1 MKSARKYGAACIDYS
16 NLFMAEARNREPASE
31 QIKGHL
37 RNLPLVY
44 PLGKWIYRRFRGS
57 DPTIQQQ
64 ILKAVGSKPSV
75 FFVQVGSNDGVQGD
89 PIHDLIVE
97 RESWRG
103 IFIEPID
110 FLFQRL
116 RRNYGE
122 AERFIFENVAIG
134 TEKGSKKFY
143 YVSEKA
149 RTELDLPYWHDQL
162 GSFDKAHIIKA
173 LGEQMMPYI
182 VEEEIECLPLQAVLD
197 RNGVEAIDL
206 IHIDTE
212 GFDYK
217 VLSQLDLRRYKP
229 SVILFEHHLL
239 PDDEFVKARKLLRGA
254 GYRLLQYG
262 NDILAIRKASWTG

>member
-1 MKSARKYGAACIDYS
+1 MMSATKYGAACSDCT
-16 NLFMAEARNREPASE
+16 NLFMTDVRNREPVSE
-31 QIKGHL
+31 RIKQRL
-37 RNLPLVY
+37 RNLPVVY
-44 PLGKWIYRRFRGS
+44 GLAKWIYRRFRGS
-57 DPTIQQQ
+57 DPTIQQH
-64 ILKAVGSKPSV
+64 ILKAIGDKPNV

-89 PIHDLIVE
+89 PIHDLIVS
-97 RESWRG
+97 RQSWSG

-116 RRNYGE
+116 RQNYGQ
-122 AERFIFENVAIG
+122 ADRFVFENVAIG

-149 RTELDLPYWHDQL
+149 KRELELPYWHDQL
-162 GSFDKAHIIKA
+162 GSFDKAHITRA
-173 LGEQMMPYI
+173 LGDQMAPYI
-182 VEEEIECLPLQAVLD
+182 VEEDIECLPLQDVLD
-197 RNGVEAIDL
+197 RNRVGAIDL

-217 VLSQLDLRRYKP
+217 VLSQLDIKRYKP

-239 PDDEFVKARKLLRGA
+239 PDEEFVKARKLLRST

-262 NDILAIRKASWTG
+262 NDILAIRRTLWI

>member
-1 MKSARKYGAACIDYS
+1 MT
-16 NLFMAEARNREPASE
+16 ETRNRQPTSE
-31 QIKGHL
+31 RIKDYL
-37 RNLPLVY
+37 RNVPVVY
-44 PLGKWIYRRFRGS
+44 GLGKRIYRRFRGS
-57 DPTIQQQ
+57 DPTIQQH
-64 ILKAVGSKPSV
+64 ILKAVGHKPAV

-116 RRNYGE
+116 RGNYGE

-149 RTELDLPYWHDQL
+149 RSELDLPYWHDQL
-162 GSFDKAHIIKA
+162 GSFDREHITRA
-173 LGEQMMPYI
+173 LGEQMHPYI
-182 VEEEIECLPLQAVLD
+182 VEEDIECLPLQDVLD

-206 IHIDTE
+206 VHIDTE

-217 VLSQLDLRRYKP
+217 VLSQIDLKRYKP

-239 PDDEFVKARKLLRGA
+239 SDDEFAKAHKLLRST

-262 NDILAIRKASWTG
+262 NDTLALRRTI